1 MPPRP
6 NTLTRCRQ
14 HRTMR
19 HTPTSATHVPQCLWD
34 ELHNATTERGHA
46 WRTPVLATLGLEGAP
61 QARTVVLRAA
71 DAARGELRVFTD
83 RRSPKVAE
91 LAAQPVATLV
101 FWSEALQWQLR
112 ASVTVTV
119 VLEGPEVD
127 ATWARVAR
135 SASAGDYLTPTPP
148 GHALEPSATEAGLAP
163 GDHRLALLVMQV
175 RCLDWLALA
184 RTGHRRARIEGGAL
198 TWLVP

>member
-1 MPPRP
+1 M
-6 NTLTRCRQ
+6 T
-14 HRTMR
+14 
-19 HTPTSATHVPQCLWD
+19 HTPTPPPDVPQRLWD
-34 ELHNATTERGHA
+34 ELHNAITERGHA
-46 WRTPVLATLGLEGAP
+46 WRTPVLATLGLDGAP
-61 QARTVVLRAA
+61 QARTVVLRAV
-71 DAARGELRVFTD
+71 DAARGELRVYTD

-91 LAAQPVATLV
+91 LVAQPMATLV

-112 ASVTVTV
+112 ASVAVAV

-148 GHALEPSATEAGLAP
+148 GSALQPAAPAAEATA

-184 RTGHRRARIEGGAL
+184 RTGHRRARIEGGVL

>member
-1 MPPRP
+1 M
-6 NTLTRCRQ
+6 T
-14 HRTMR
+14 
-19 HTPTSATHVPQCLWD
+19 HTPTPPPDVPQRLWD
-34 ELHNATTERGHA
+34 ELHNAITERGHA
-46 WRTPVLATLGLEGAP
+46 WRTPVLATLGLDGAP
-61 QARTVVLRAA
+61 QARTVVLRAV
-71 DAARGELRVFTD
+71 DAARGELRVYTD

-91 LAAQPVATLV
+91 LMAQPMATLV

-112 ASVTVTV
+112 ASVAVAV

-148 GHALEPSATEAGLAP
+148 GSALKPSAPAAEATA

-184 RTGHRRARIEGGAL
+184 RTGHRRARIEGGVL